1 MDILSYLTELI
12 KTRKE
17 VGITGL
23 GTIYKKKSP
32 GRYDA
37 ETHSFLPPSYKLGF
51 TEDVTETQALA
62 EYISKEK
69 NISLDSSSYYIE
81 QFADELQKQLKDTGA
96 ADLGELGSFR
106 ADEDGLFFTPPAGI
120 NFGFDFYGL
129 PSVKEE
135 VVAEEHGE
143 LSRIDEH
150 VAEHVEAEISESVE
164 KNAEPAAEHEF
175 IEEPQAYQEQI
186 VTENEQRNDMDDYLP
201 EEKVEQQEILPE
213 EQTQNTAEQPA
224 AEQPS
229 AGHSNSEPDDQP
241 VYDEIS
247 EFKPEQNRP
256 KPVFIETPE
265 GQEETDEHTSSDPYW
280 NFDKAHTIGD
290 QPFYESPEQVET
302 LQSGMPVWVKTIIVV
317 LILLALG
324 IVIYF
329 VQPDLFKK
337 ADVKPAQNPVPVKQ
351 DSIKTDSTVVKGTP
365 DSTAQPAQQ
374 IQDTSKT
381 KAAAV
386 EPAAATDTATTWEVI
401 GASVIN
407 EKEVRQVVAD
417 MKAIG
422 IVP

>member
-150 VAEHVEAEISESVE
+150 VAEH
-164 KNAEPAAEHEF
+164 EF

-256 KPVFIETPE
+256 KPVFIE
-265 GQEETDEHTSSDPYW
+265 
-280 NFDKAHTIGD
+280 
-290 QPFYESPEQVET
+290 
-302 LQSGMPVWVKTIIVV
+302 
-317 LILLALG
+317 
-324 IVIYF
+324 
-329 VQPDLFKK
+329 
-337 ADVKPAQNPVPVKQ
+337 
-351 DSIKTDSTVVKGTP
+351 
-365 DSTAQPAQQ
+365 
-374 IQDTSKT
+374 
-381 KAAAV
+381 
-386 EPAAATDTATTWEVI
+386 
-401 GASVIN
+401 
-407 EKEVRQVVAD
+407 
-417 MKAIG
+417 
-422 IVP
+422 